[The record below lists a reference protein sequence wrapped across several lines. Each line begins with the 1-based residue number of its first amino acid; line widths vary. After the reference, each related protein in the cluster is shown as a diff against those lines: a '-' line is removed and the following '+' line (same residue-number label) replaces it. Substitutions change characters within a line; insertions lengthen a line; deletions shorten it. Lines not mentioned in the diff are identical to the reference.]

1 MGWFDR
7 VNVFSFGKG
16 NKVNIS
22 QKNTINGEIV
32 IDNNCQNI
40 SIENGVVL
48 IDGINITENLSK
60 YKDINITIVING
72 SVEKVYSDND
82 LNLTVNGSISE
93 CVSLGSGRINSK
105 SINGN
110 ISIKEDG
117 TVNTNEMN
125 GNIALDN
132 DGRYY
137 GFK

>member
-105 SINGN
+105 SIMV
-110 ISIKEDG
+110 IY
-117 TVNTNEMN
+117 
-125 GNIALDN
+125 L
-132 DGRYY
+132 
-137 GFK
+137 